1 MAEPPRIHIVGR
13 KNAGKTTLV
22 CDLIELLSRRGLQIG
37 SVKHTHHQHELD
49 VPGKDSWRH
58 RAAGAAAVGILSP
71 GMVAMFLPQDRELAG
86 QQRYQ
91 LFDAPAF
98 RDCDLL
104 LVEGD
109 LQTDAPRVEVWR
121 AAVEDSPWAAAD
133 TGILA
138 VVTDDYLQT
147 VGCPVWSRSDVSA
160 LADRLLSIA
169 GLSS

>member
-1 MAEPPRIHIVGR
+1 MPGPPRIHIVGK

-22 CDLIELLSRRGLQIG
+22 CDLIELFTSRGLKVG

-58 RAAGAAAVGILSP
+58 RAAGATAVGILSP
-71 GMVAMFLPQDRELAG
+71 GMVALFLPQDREQAG

-91 LFDAPAF
+91 LFDAAAF
-98 RDCDLL
+98 RACDLL

-121 AAVEDSPWAAAD
+121 AAVGDAPWAAAD
-133 TGILA
+133 AGILA
-138 VVTDDYLQT
+138 VVTDDDLQMA
-147 VGCPVWSRSDVSA
+147 GRPIWSRSDLSA
-160 LADRLLSIA
+160 LADRLLSVA